1 LRRIVLATCLVLTA
15 SCGGNALTLTEYAE
29 QVEGLTTTMY
39 GKLGDLGA
47 ELASEAPTVEGY
59 QAFFNGQT
67 AAYQELLDGLQVIEP
82 PKGYAELHAVSV
94 GIMTRLT
101 IAQETLSRRA
111 DDIETMDELSLLPDT
126 PELLAADAARYEII
140 EFCQA
145 MQAHF
150 DATAARD
157 AFVDVPWIP
166 SELQEVVVIAFAC
179 ETEGGGGS

>member
-1 LRRIVLATCLVLTA
+1 VLIAA
-15 SCGGNALTLTEYAE
+15 SCGGNELSLTEYAE

-39 GKLGDLGA
+39 GTLGDLGA

-59 QAFFNGQT
+59 QTFFDGQA
-67 AAYQELLDGLQVIEP
+67 AAYRELLDGLQAIEP

-94 GIMTRLT
+94 DIMARLT
-101 IAQETLSRRA
+101 VAQEALSRRA
-111 DDIETMDELSLLPDT
+111 DDIETMDELSLLPDS
-126 PELLAADAARYEII
+126 PELLAADAARNEII

-166 SELQEVVVIAFAC
+166 SELQEVVVIAFGC
-179 ETEGGGGS
+179 EIEGGGGS